1 MKNKKHFIIGCIIS
15 IVILVFYLSSPKYI
29 QRAITYQKVG
39 IDDYKIFEN
48 RKIKA
53 GNYIP
58 WELSKDYNKIKLN
71 DSTLKKIEKY
81 KPIAFLVIQ
90 DKKILYEKYWESFN
104 KNSISNSFSAAKSI
118 VSLLIGIAID
128 EGKIDSLNQ
137 KVVDILPEF
146 SKNPQNNQLRII
158 DLLTM
163 SSGLNWDESYGSFYS
178 TTTKA
183 YYGTDLWNQIINL
196 KVVEQPCKNFK
207 YLSCNPQLLGIILNK
222 VTGKTISE
230 YASEKIWQKIGAKND
245 ALWSLD
251 HQNGIEKAYCCFN
264 SDARDFARIGQL
276 ILNKGKWDSKRIVS
290 KTYIKHA
297 IKPAAF
303 LSDENGDPVDFYGL
317 QWWIIKY
324 KNYNIPYA
332 RGILGQYIFVLP
344 DKNAVVVRLGHKR
357 DKIKKSHT
365 PVDAYLY
372 IKAAFNIIE

>member
-1 MKNKKHFIIGCIIS
+1 MKKNRHFIIGSIS
-15 IVILVFYLSSPKYI
+15 IVILAFYFSLPKYI
-29 QRAITYQKVG
+29 QRAIIYQKVG
-39 IDDYKIFEN
+39 IEDYKIFEN
-48 RKIKA
+48 RTVKA

-58 WELSKDYNKIKLN
+58 WELSKNYNKIKLN

-90 DKKILYEKYWESFN
+90 DKKIRYERYWDDFN
-104 KNSISNSFSAAKSI
+104 QNSLSNSFSAAKSI

-146 SKNPQNNQLRII
+146 SKNPENKNLRIV

-163 SSGLNWDESYGSFYS
+163 SSGLNWDENYGSLFS

-183 YYGTDLWNQIINL
+183 YYGTDLWKQINNL
-196 KVVEQPCKNFK
+196 KVTEQSGKKFK

-222 VTGKTISE
+222 ATGKTVSE

-251 HQNGIEKAYCCFN
+251 HKDGIEKAYCCFN
-264 SDARDFARIGQL
+264 SNARDFARFGQL
-276 ILNKGKWDSKRIVS
+276 ILNNGRWDSTRVIS
-290 KTYIKHA
+290 ENYIKQA
-297 IKPAAF
+297 TKPATY
-303 LSDENGDPVDFYGL
+303 LSDKNGKPVDFYGF
-317 QWWIIKY
+317 QWWIMKY

-332 RGILGQYIFVLP
+332 RGILGQYIFVIP
-344 DKNAVVVRLGHKR
+344 EKNAVVVRLGHKR
-357 DKIKKSHT
+357 DKRKKNHT

-372 IKAAFNIIE
+372 LKAAFDILE